1 MRKRFFITITLTLTL
16 AFFSPMLVSSS
27 CSPAHTVEQHDTL
40 YIERETIPDQITF
53 STYNIPEHVE
63 FCGKDIDLTRFDR
76 RERMDRE
83 LLAFMYM
90 HSTSIQMIKRANRYF
105 PVVEPILKEYGIP
118 DDMKYMMVIES
129 NVNPIARSVAGAA
142 GLWQFM
148 QTTGREHGLEVNA
161 NIDERYNVEKSTRAA
176 CKYLENAYAK
186 YRDWATVAASYN
198 AGQARISQ
206 QLATQKVTSSLDLF
220 LVEETTRY
228 VYRIL
233 AAKIM
238 FQNPKNFGFYIK
250 TTDLYPVI
258 PCKEY
263 TVTTGISDLSVW
275 AKEKGINYSILR
287 QLNPW
292 IRENSLQNKTHRTYK
307 ILVPTKEGMYYDPKQ
322 IVPYDK
328 NWVVE

>member
-1 MRKRFFITITLTLTL
+1 MRKRFLITIALTLTL
-16 AFFSPMLVSSS
+16 AFLSPMLVSSS
-27 CSPAHTVEQHDTL
+27 CTPVHTGEQHDTL
-40 YIERETIPDQITF
+40 YIERESIPDRITF
-53 STYNIPEHVE
+53 STYTIPEHIE

-76 RERMDRE
+76 HERMDRE

-105 PVVEPILKEYGIP
+105 PVIEPILKRNGIP
-118 DDMKYMMVIES
+118 DDFKYLMVIES

-148 QTTGREHGLEVNA
+148 QGTGRDNGLEVNA
-161 NIDERYNVEKSTRAA
+161 NIDERYHVEKSTQAA
-176 CKYLENAYAK
+176 CKYLKGAYAK
-186 YRDWATVAASYN
+186 YRDWVTVAASYN

-206 QLATQKVTSSLDLF
+206 QLAIQKVSNSLDLF

-238 FQNPKNFGFYIK
+238 FQNPSSFGFYLRAS
-250 TTDLYPVI
+250 DLYPII
-258 PCKEY
+258 PTKEY
-263 TVTTGISDLSVW
+263 MVTTGIADLSVW

-292 IRENSLQNKTHRTYK
+292 LRENSLQNKSQRTYK

-328 NWVVE
+328 KWVVE

>member
-1 MRKRFFITITLTLTL
+1 MRQKLLITVALTLTL

-27 CSPAHTVEQHDTL
+27 CTPVTVEQHDTL
-40 YIERETIPDQITF
+40 YIERETVPDRITL
-53 STYNIPEHVE
+53 STYEIPEHVE

-105 PVVEPILKEYGIP
+105 PVVESILKENGIP
-118 DDMKYMMVIES
+118 DDMKYMMAIES
-129 NVNPIARSVAGAA
+129 NVNPTARSVAGAA

-148 QTTGREHGLEVNA
+148 QGTGREHGLEVNN

-176 CKYLENAYAK
+176 CKYLKNAYAK
-186 YRDWATVAASYN
+186 YKDWATVAASYN

-206 QLATQKVTSSLDLF
+206 QLEIQKVSNSLDLF

-238 FQNPKNFGFYIK
+238 FQKPSAFGFFLK
-250 TTDLYPVI
+250 ASDLYPEI

-263 TVTTGISDLSVW
+263 TITTGISDLSVW
-275 AKEKGINYSILR
+275 AKEKGINYSLLR

-292 IRENSLQNKTHRTYK
+292 IRENTLQNKTQRTYK